1 MSECDKLLRDIDKL
15 MNANTIKFMEAVY
28 TALHSI
34 YVAMQDL
41 DKRLEVIEGANRSP
55 KGAEGE
61 DAGTRG
67 GK

>member
-15 MNANTIKFMEAVY
+15 MNANTVKFMEAVY
-28 TALHSI
+28 TALQSF

-55 KGAEGE
+55 KGAKGE

-67 GK
+67 DK